1 MNPALPTA
9 ISSSQVGWVSLLI
22 FGFPVAMVLLGEAVR
37 SLKRSRHRFLPAV
50 LILRNWVIPSLTLFV
65 LLNRVMGLSRATGL
79 VRVAETLLWIS
90 LIYAAL
96 SLMNSVLFDEASEGS
111 WQAKVPRL
119 FRDLGQFVLVLLG
132 SSIVLSTVWGADLGG
147 FLTALGVGS
156 LVLGLALQDSLG
168 NIFSGVALL
177 FEQPIRLGDW
187 VDIGGNKGKVV
198 EVNWRAV
205 HLLTGDEDLVV
216 VPNAELGKSSF
227 INMSR
232 PVDTYIKSIH
242 INFSLQDPPNHV
254 KEVLESTA
262 KEIKGILMEPP
273 PKAKLE
279 SFNDSSISYVLEFT
293 TANYGDSG
301 GPADE
306 LMRRLW
312 YVARRDGLTI
322 PYPTQVSLP
331 YSEPA
336 ATQTEAQQKQRLRG
350 LRNSSFALLPG
361 EELERLATS
370 SLVRD
375 YAASE
380 VVLLQ
385 GTPLTSLLLILAGEA
400 EMLVKANDGSLL
412 PMGILSMGEFF
423 GERVSL
429 LYNRIADST
438 VRAATDLRVLVIDGK
453 TLSALT
459 DAHPRLAKDLTG
471 VMHIRERAMETIK
484 QDHGGQPTRGL
495 RLIEG

>member
-1 MNPALPTA
+1 
-9 ISSSQVGWVSLLI
+9 
-22 FGFPVAMVLLGEAVR
+22 
-37 SLKRSRHRFLPAV
+37 
-50 LILRNWVIPSLTLFV
+50 
-65 LLNRVMGLSRATGL
+65 
-79 VRVAETLLWIS
+79 
-90 LIYAAL
+90 
-96 SLMNSVLFDEASEGS
+96 
-111 WQAKVPRL
+111 
-119 FRDLGQFVLVLLG
+119 
-132 SSIVLSTVWGADLGG
+132 
-147 FLTALGVGS
+147 VGS

-187 VDIGGNKGKVV
+187 VEIGGNKGRVV

-205 HLLTGDEDLVV
+205 HLLTSDEDLVV

-227 INMSR
+227 TNMSR
-232 PVDTYIKSIH
+232 PGDTYIKSIH

-262 KEIKGILMEPP
+262 KEIKGILMEPA

-279 SFNDSSISYVLEFT
+279 SFNDSSISYVLEFAT
-293 TANYGDSG
+293 PNYGDSG

-306 LMRRLW
+306 LLRRLW

-322 PYPTQVSLP
+322 PYPIQVSLP

-336 ATQTEAQQKQRLRG
+336 ASQPEGMQKQRLRV
-350 LRNSSFALLPG
+350 LRNSSFALLPA
-361 EELERLATS
+361 EDLERLATS

-400 EMLVKANDGSLL
+400 EMLASSDDGSPL
-412 PMGILSMGEFF
+412 PMGILSAGEFF

-429 LYNRIADST
+429 LYNRIADTT

-453 TLSALT
+453 TLGALIE
-459 DAHPRLAKDLTG
+459 AHPRLAKDVNG
-471 VMHIRERAMETIK
+471 VMDIRQRAMETLK
-484 QDHGGQPTRGL
+484 REHAKMPVSSVPNA
-495 RLIEG
+495 

>member
-9 ISSSQVGWVSLLI
+9 ISSGQVGWVSLLI
-22 FGFPVAMVLLGEAVR
+22 FGFPVAMVLLGEAIR
-37 SLKRSRHRFLPAV
+37 TLKRDRHRFLPAV
-50 LILRNWVIPSLTLFV
+50 LILRNWVIPALTVFV

-187 VDIGGNKGKVV
+187 VEVGGNKGKVV

-205 HLLTGDEDLVV
+205 HLRTADDDLVV
-216 VPNAELGKSSF
+216 VPNAELGKTNF

-232 PVDTYIKSIH
+232 PVQTFSRSISV
-242 INFSLQDPPNHV
+242 NFSLDDPPNRV
-254 KEVLESTA
+254 KEVLESA
-262 KEIKGILMEPP
+262 AREIKGVLADPAP
-273 PKAKLE
+273 RAKLE
-279 SFNDSSISYVLEFT
+279 SYNDSSITYALDIVCPG
-293 TANYGDSG
+293 YGGS
-301 GPADE
+301 AAIAEE
-306 LMRRLW
+306 LQRRIW
-312 YVARRDGLTI
+312 YVARREGLTI
-322 PYPTQVSLP
+322 PYPTQITKP

-336 ATQTEAQQKQRLRG
+336 AIQPESRQQQVLSG
-350 LRNSSFALLPG
+350 LRNSFFAVLPP
-361 EELERLATS
+361 EDLERLAS
-370 SLVRD
+370 AGLVRD
-375 YAASE
+375 YAADE
-380 VVLLQ
+380 VVMQQ
-385 GTPLTSLLLILAGEA
+385 GTPLTHLHLILAGEA
-400 EMLVKANDGSLL
+400 ELLVIQPERAPLNV
-412 PMGILSMGEFF
+412 GILSAGEGF
-423 GERVSL
+423 GERVTL
-429 LYNRIADST
+429 LHNRIADTT
-438 VRAATDLRVLVIDGK
+438 VRATTDLQVLVMHGK
-453 TLSALT
+453 TLDTLIGE
-459 DAHPRLAKDLTG
+459 HPRLARDIKG
-471 VMHIRERAMETIK
+471 VMDIRQRAMETLK
-484 QDHGGQPTRGL
+484 RDHGGQPARDL

>member
-1 MNPALPTA
+1 MNPAIPTA
-9 ISSSQVGWVSLLI
+9 ISAGQVGWVSLLI

-37 SLKRSRHRFLPAV
+37 ILKRRRHRFLPAV
-50 LILRNWVIPSLTLFV
+50 RILRNWVIPALTVFV
-65 LLNRVMGLSRATGL
+65 LLNRVMGLSRATVL

-90 LIYAAL
+90 LIYGAL

-187 VDIGGNKGKVV
+187 VEIDGNTGKVV

-205 HLLTGDEDLVV
+205 HLLTGDDDLVV

-227 INMSR
+227 TNMSR
-232 PVDTYIKSIH
+232 PGDTYTKSIH
-242 INFSLQDPPNHV
+242 VNFSLQDPPNHV

-262 KEIKGILMEPP
+262 KEINGILMEPP

-279 SFNDSSISYVLEFT
+279 SFNDTSISYSLEFCSPSYSV
-293 TANYGDSG
+293 AG
-301 GPADE
+301 GLADQ
-306 LMRRLW
+306 LMRRIW
-312 YVARRDGLTI
+312 YVARRDGLTM
-322 PYPTQVSLP
+322 PFPSVVNLP

-336 ATQTEAQQKQRLRG
+336 ASQPEARQNERLRG
-350 LRNSSFALLPG
+350 LRSSSFALLPAAD
-361 EELERLATS
+361 LERLATS

-375 YAASE
+375 YAAGE

-400 EMLVKANDGSLL
+400 EMLVSADDGSLL
-412 PMGILSMGEFF
+412 PMGILSSGEFF

-429 LYNRIADST
+429 LYNRIADTT

-453 TLSALT
+453 TLGALI
-459 DAHPRLAKDLTG
+459 DGHPRLAKAITG
-471 VMHIRERAMETIK
+471 VMDIRQRAMDTLK
-484 QDHGGQPTRGL
+484 RDHGGEPTRVF